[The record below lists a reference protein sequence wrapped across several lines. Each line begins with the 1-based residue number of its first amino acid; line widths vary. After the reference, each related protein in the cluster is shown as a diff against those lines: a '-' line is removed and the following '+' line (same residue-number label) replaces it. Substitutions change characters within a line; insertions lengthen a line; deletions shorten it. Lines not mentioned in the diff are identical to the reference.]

1 MPKLH
6 LVGITPDHRGL
17 VLSEH
22 ARSKR
27 GDMVLEIDDRLLEA
41 IEKAQ
46 RLRTRDEGHGLES
59 AALPS
64 KRIAVN
70 GDAATVARLS
80 PREIQQRLRAG
91 ESITAMAR
99 SSGTDEAWIRRFAA
113 PVLAEQAKVIE
124 QARTLTL
131 TKRGVGPSGA
141 TLGPSVAANVIDRGV
156 PLTLPDLDAGWG
168 AYQRPEGGWHV
179 TFTFPLRGRRQTA
192 EWELDVAAGDLTARN
207 KLASE
212 LGWREPGKRLPQPA
226 PARSAPAPK
235 RPARGA
241 TAAVPGAPSAP
252 DQGSATE
259 GAAGPDEASGLE
271 TAAVEAPSP
280 SGVAS
285 DVTTGAESATLN
297 EHVMTGGPGS
307 VLTGDA
313 TTGGPAGVLTG
324 DSTTGTSSGGAVSRA
339 ETGAESGAAT
349 DNAMAGAA
357 PGAVAGPA
365 RAGAAKTAAGDT
377 ESAQSLPLGDPE
389 PEALPSSGG
398 LVRKAPAPARKPA
411 ARKAPAS
418 KTPTRKPAAPAAKR
432 AAAAV
437 TETAAQS
444 VAPVPSADPDTG
456 PSRRAG
462 SMPPTDLDV
471 VDVLD
476 DFPLLDEH
484 DRPDTVIVL
493 PPSPEDEAGDWRQAS
508 GSTEPEEQDDG
519 PTGPISLRARPQPAP
534 VGPPPA
540 PPGGP
545 PAP

>member
-226 PARSAPAPK
+226 RSAPAPK
-235 RPARGA
+235 RPARG
-241 TAAVPGAPSAP
+241 TSAAVPGAPTAP

-259 GAAGPDEASGLE
+259 QGAAGPDEASGRE
-271 TAAVEAPSP
+271 TAAVEAPGP

-285 DVTTGAESATLN
+285 DVTTGAESGALN
-297 EHVMTGGPGS
+297 DDVMTGAPAGM
-307 VLTGDA
+307 LTGDA
-313 TTGGPAGVLTG
+313 TSGGPAGVLTG
-324 DSTTGTSSGGAVSRA
+324 D
-339 ETGAESGAAT
+339 AT
-349 DNAMAGAA
+349 AGAA
-357 PGAVAGPA
+357 SGAVTGPA
-365 RAGAAKTAAGDT
+365 KAAGAKTAAGDA
-377 ESAQSLPLGDPE
+377 ESAQSLPLDDPE
-389 PEALPSSGG
+389 PEALPSAG
-398 LVRKAPAPARKPA
+398 LARKAPAPARKPP

-418 KTPTRKPAAPAAKR
+418 KTAPRKPAAPAAKR

-444 VAPVPSADPDTG
+444 VAPVPSTDPDTG

-476 DFPLLDEH
+476 GFPLLDED

-508 GSTEPEEQDDG
+508 ASTEPEEHDG
-519 PTGPISLRARPQPAP
+519 PTGPISLSARPQPAP